1 MWVSWIAVNV
11 SDRSIPN
18 EMSLSPF
25 YVMEAPAGGLERF
38 AVLWVE
44 DRSGEAHGVSRLA
57 RAANQVLRTE
67 YPVSSGKAIPSDAA
81 IDTFAT

>member
-1 MWVSWIAVNV
+1 M
-11 SDRSIPN
+11 
-18 EMSLSPF
+18 
-25 YVMEAPAGGLERF
+25 ERF